1 MNDQE
6 DDKKNLDNTLSD
18 SDNNNQ
24 SEVDLNNQPQSEENQ
39 NQNNEAESDNENQSI
54 VDSNRATGDNHAP
67 ALRRDHSKTPVWR
80 AHSLKRRGRCKQILH
95 ASASSAKS

>member
-18 SDNNNQ
+18 NDNNNQ

-39 NQNNEAESDNENQSI
+39 NQNIKTNSDNENQSI
-54 VDSNRATGDNHAP
+54 VDSSNQTRNEKKYLSSYFKTNIKKLILLGFLNNARFEHYNHY
-67 ALRRDHSKTPVWR
+67 LV
-80 AHSLKRRGRCKQILH
+80 
-95 ASASSAKS
+95 

>member
-1 MNDQE
+1 MSDQE

-18 SDNNNQ
+18 NDNNNQ

-54 VDSNRATGDNHAP
+54 VDFLHQVLARFHFQSL
-67 ALRRDHSKTPVWR
+67 ALVGWCV
-80 AHSLKRRGRCKQILH
+80 G
-95 ASASSAKS
+95 